1 MEQKYTFPEF
11 VDIVLYGYAELS
23 RFFEQNNLD
32 MSTPIDQMETG
43 MVDGEKE
50 PSIKWNSYWNH
61 CGVCH
66 SDFQPK
72 YIIHLEHLKEDLRV
86 CFLKL
91 LFVVVS

>member
-11 VDIVLYGYAELS
+11 ADIVLYGYAELS

-50 PSIKWNSYWNH
+50 PSIKWNSYWKH

-66 SDFQPK
+66 RDFQPK
-72 YIIHLEHLKEDLRV
+72 YIIHLENFKEDLRV

-91 LFVVVS
+91 IFVFVS